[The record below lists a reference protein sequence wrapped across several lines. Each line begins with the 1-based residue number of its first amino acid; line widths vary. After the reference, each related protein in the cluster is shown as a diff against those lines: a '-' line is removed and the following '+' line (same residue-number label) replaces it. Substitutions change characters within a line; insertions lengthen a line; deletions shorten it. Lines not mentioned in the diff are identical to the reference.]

1 MKRHAFF
8 VAALLVAGAAGRP
21 ALASDLYGSRLSM
34 EKQHAVAVDLD
45 YDFARSASEVA
56 EVVASGVFEEVVPN
70 ADFSMSGVSFPYAQP
85 VVRSF
90 VERLAAEYHF
100 ATSQLLVVT
109 SLTRPLSEQPANA
122 SPLSVHPAGMAVDL
136 RIPSSRRAQA
146 WLSQRL
152 LDLETLG
159 VLDVTL
165 ERHPPHLHIAVYPEA
180 FRAYAEGQDSL
191 VAERNA
197 QRAVRV
203 VATAVQAPAAPA
215 AAATQASADWL
226 FPAVTAGMLLS
237 IAVAVSRKSAQ
248 AFAELKIRRR

>member
-1 MKRHAFF
+1 MKRHAYL
-8 VAALLVAGAAGRP
+8 VAALLVAGAAGQP
-21 ALASDLYGSRLSM
+21 ALASDLFGSRNSM

-45 YDFARSASEVA
+45 YDFARNASEVA
-56 EVVASGVFEEVVPN
+56 EVVASGVLEEVVPN

-85 VVRSF
+85 VVRNF

-100 ATSQLLVVT
+100 ATGQLLVVT

-136 RIPSSRRAQA
+136 RIPSNRKAQA
-146 WLSQRL
+146 WLAMRL
-152 LDLETLG
+152 LDLETRG

-165 ERHPPHLHIAVYPEA
+165 ERHPRHLHVAVYPTTFE
-180 FRAYAEGQDSL
+180 AYAAAQDSL
-191 VAERNA
+191 IAERNA

-203 VATAVQAPAAPA
+203 VATAVVAQPV
-215 AAATQASADWL
+215 AATTHASADWL

-237 IAVAVSRKSAQ
+237 LVAAFSRKSAK
-248 AFAELKIRRR
+248 AFAALRIRRR

>member
-1 MKRHAFF
+1 MKRHAVI
-8 VAALLVAGAAGRP
+8 VAALLVAGAAGHP
-21 ALASDLYGSRLSM
+21 ALASDLFGSRDSM
-34 EKQHAVAVDLD
+34 ERQHEVAVDLD
-45 YDFARSASEVA
+45 YDFARTASDVA
-56 EVVASGVFEEVVPN
+56 EVVASGVLEEVMPN
-70 ADFSMSGVSFPYAQP
+70 ADFAMSGVSFPYAKP
-85 VVRSF
+85 VVRDF

-100 ATSQLLVVT
+100 ATGQVLVVT

-165 ERHPPHLHIAVYPEA
+165 ERTPPHLHVAVYPAPFE
-180 FRAYAEGQDSL
+180 AYAQGQDSL
-191 VAERNA
+191 VAQRNA

-203 VATAVQAPAAPA
+203 VATAVPAPV
-215 AAATQASADWL
+215 AATTHASAGWL
-226 FPAVTAGMLLS
+226 FPALTAGMLLS
-237 IAVAVSRKSAQ
+237 LVAAFSRKSSR
-248 AFAELKIRRR
+248 AFARLRIRRR

>member
-1 MKRHAFF
+1 MKRHAVI

-21 ALASDLYGSRLSM
+21 ALASDLFGSRDSM
-34 EKQHAVAVDLD
+34 EKQHSVAVELD
-45 YDFARSASEVA
+45 YDFARNASEVA

-85 VVRSF
+85 VVRNF

-100 ATSQLLVVT
+100 ATGEVLVVT

-136 RIPSSRRAQA
+136 RIPSGRKAQA
-146 WLSQRL
+146 WLAMRL
-152 LDLETLG
+152 LDLETMG

-165 ERHPPHLHIAVYPEA
+165 ERKPPHLHVAVYPETFA
-180 FRAYAEGQDSL
+180 AYAAAQDSL
-191 VAERNA
+191 VARRNA

-203 VATAVQAPAAPA
+203 VAKEFVAAPVM
-215 AAATQASADWL
+215 ATSNASSNWL
-226 FPAVTAGMLLS
+226 FAAVTGGMILS
-237 IAVAVSRKSAQ
+237 FVVALSRKSKK
-248 AFAELKIRRR
+248 AFAELRIRRR